1 MYHYSHTFYERDD
14 GYGESTC
21 REPDE
26 IREEIELVR
35 ELLRSTQGTLRAAER
50 RREELMLEM
59 GDELSESRERIR
71 ELRELCEECEQVKDV
86 LEELWDRADG
96 LCEELEDAVF
106 ALRGGVA

>member
-1 MYHYSHTFYERDD
+1 MYHYSYSFYERDD
-14 GYGESTC
+14 GYGDSAR

-35 ELLRSTQGTLRAAER
+35 ELLRSTQGTLRAAEK
-50 RREELMLEM
+50 RREELLLSM

-71 ELRELCEECEQVKDV
+71 ELRELCEECERVKTV

-96 LCEELEDAVF
+96 LCEELEDTLF
-106 ALRGGVA
+106 AMRGGVA